1 MGRILTLPPLG
12 QDWGG
17 DVLIAIGRGL
27 GTATRTSPPRSLRG
41 QFQDALPMRHVISL
55 LSTGWQDGQDGFA
68 GSRGPCSSCHPVILS
83 DLSLVVPVLDAGFW
97 VVERLVRGFA
107 RTRGNCCIPESHWW
121 VHCIRVVVGIII
133 VSPISR
139 MVHTSEPI
147 KERYRHAP
155 ESGRHSGH
163 VYVLMADNPIP
174 PQTTIRR
181 FAGEVAPG
189 RPQTTVLRL

>member
-1 MGRILTLPPLG
+1 MSLG
-12 QDWGG
+12 
-17 DVLIAIGRGL
+17 VVVERG
-27 GTATRTSPPRSLRG
+27 
-41 QFQDALPMRHVISL
+41 
-55 LSTGWQDGQDGFA
+55 
-68 GSRGPCSSCHPVILS
+68 HPVILS
-83 DLSLVVPVLDAGFW
+83 ELSLEVPVLDSGFW

-107 RTRGNCCIPESHWW
+107 RIREDFCIPESHRW

-163 VYVLMADNPIP
+163 VYGLMADNPIP

-181 FAGEVAPG
+181 FAGEDAPG